1 MYRKHRRPRPGRLT
15 YRRWSVTSSTPSSLI
30 AQHSRGY
37 FGWLVGT
44 ILGVTAAFLTE
55 EALRTAPT
63 GWAVAMVGVF
73 LAVCAVGVVLARF
86 LYVALARRMRRHR
99 GTSERRSFR
108 LQLLESLRSPAV
120 VDVMKAAGT
129 SALVAIMLTSAEFN
143 LSQVSVVVPV
153 IGLLAALS
161 VTILVLEI
169 WLDPELR
176 VPLPKAR
183 RRSER

>member
-1 MYRKHRRPRPGRLT
+1 
-15 YRRWSVTSSTPSSLI
+15 
-30 AQHSRGY
+30 
-37 FGWLVGT
+37 
-44 ILGVTAAFLTE
+44 
-55 EALRTAPT
+55 
-63 GWAVAMVGVF
+63 MVGVF

-161 VTILVLEI
+161 MTILVLEI
-169 WLDPELR
+169 WLEPEIR
-176 VPLPKAR
+176 VSLPRPR